1 MRVSLYVG
9 GFPSD
14 TASVYPRLGYHR
26 PVRNSHFQWDS
37 EHLGQAA
44 RGFLGSYEIYV
55 YRRVG
60 ELGGLF
66 KTYKLPLR
74 RFVLKGQS
82 IVRRWRRKR
91 ISPPNRLIEMDHR
104 SGHHAAII

>member
-26 PVRNSHFQWDS
+26 PLRT
-37 EHLGQAA
+37 LG
-44 RGFLGSYEIYV
+44 RPPEVFLGSYEIYV
-55 YRRVG
+55 YKRVG

-66 KTYKLPLR
+66 KTYKLPLWP
-74 RFVLKGQS
+74 FMLKGQS

>member
-9 GFPSD
+9 GLPSD
-14 TASVYPRLGYHR
+14 TASVYPQLGYHR
-26 PVRNSHFQWDS
+26 PLRNSHFQWDS

-55 YRRVG
+55 YKRVG

-66 KTYKLPLR
+66 KTYKLPLWP
-74 RFVLKGQS
+74 FMLKGQS

>member
-26 PVRNSHFQWDS
+26 PVRNSNFQRDS

-55 YRRVG
+55 YKRVG
-60 ELGGLF
+60 GLGGLF
-66 KTYKLPLR
+66 KTYKLPL
-74 RFVLKGQS
+74 
-82 IVRRWRRKR
+82 
-91 ISPPNRLIEMDHR
+91 
-104 SGHHAAII
+104 